1 MNELP
6 DHYLC
11 EGSLDKMMMDAL
23 KELNIDDICDFLNKE
38 SPTSKPFK
46 KNARHHRDIT

>member
-11 EGSLDKMMMDAL
+11 EGSQDKMMIDAL
-23 KELNIDDICDFLNKE
+23 KELNINDIWDFLKEE
-38 SPTSKPFK
+38 SPTSKPFEK
-46 KNARHHRDIT
+46 EKRVLK

>member
-11 EGSLDKMMMDAL
+11 ENSPDIMMMGAL
-23 KELNIDDICDFLNKE
+23 KELNIDDIRDFLKEE
-38 SPTSKPFK
+38 SPTSKPFEK
-46 KNARHHRDIT
+46 KTRHYQDIT